1 MPRILL
7 LPILVIVVACTVLD
21 VLLMRIG
28 GFDGFAVSSTMML
41 LIVIAVFSGRMLPQR
56 QVVWGYAYLAA
67 FFLGSVPA
75 IIALMGIPWHVRP
88 DAMETLLLMVT
99 ATSVGFV
106 SVFRIIRHL
115 SNLPTRV
122 DKDADDG

>member
-7 LPILVIVVACTVLD
+7 IPIFVIVVACAVLD
-21 VLLMRIG
+21 VLLMRVG
-28 GFDGFAVSSTMML
+28 DFDGFAVSSTMML
-41 LIVIAVFSGRMLPQR
+41 LIIIAVFSGRMLPQR
-56 QVVWGYAYLAA
+56 QVMWGYAYLSA
-67 FFLGSVPA
+67 FFLGFVPA
-75 IIALMGIPWHVRP
+75 AIALLGIPWHLRP
-88 DAMETLLLMVT
+88 DALEVLLLMVT

-115 SNLPTRV
+115 SKLPTHV